1 MSGGKKSLKGIIR
14 KAANAL
20 GYEIVRYDLASP
32 RFRLAR
38 LLANHRIDVI
48 LDVGANAGQF
58 GLDMREIGFSG
69 RIVSFEPLAEA
80 FGRLQ
85 QAARGDGKWQTV
97 NIGLGDQDGQAVINV
112 AANSQSSSF
121 LPMLAAHSEAAPESK
136 YVGEQSAEIRRLDGV
151 FSSYVRPDTRV
162 FLKIDTQGFEKKV
175 LQGAE
180 NILGQIELVQVECS
194 FVPLYEGAVLI
205 EEMIA
210 FLRGAGFDPVE
221 TMPAFHHHE
230 SAHLMQADILFA
242 RRT

>member
-1 MSGGKKSLKGIIR
+1 MSGAQKSLKAIIR

-20 GYEIVRYDLASP
+20 GYEFVRYDLASP

-38 LLANHRIDVI
+38 LLALHRIDVI

-58 GLDMREIGFSG
+58 GWDLRDIGFSG
-69 RIVSFEPLAEA
+69 RIVSFEPLADA
-80 FGRLQ
+80 FAQLQ
-85 QAARGDGKWQTV
+85 QAAQGDGKWQAV
-97 NIGLGDQDGQAVINV
+97 NIGLGDQDARAVINV

-136 YVGEQSAEIRRLDGV
+136 YVGEQSSEIRRLDSV

-180 NILGQIELVQVECS
+180 KVLGQIELVQVECS
-194 FVPLYEGAVLI
+194 FVPLYEGAVLV
-205 EEMIA
+205 EEMIG
-210 FLRGAGFDPVE
+210 FMRGAGFDPIE
-221 TMPAFHHHE
+221 TTPAFHHRD

-242 RRT
+242 RR

>member
-1 MSGGKKSLKGIIR
+1 MPGAKNSLKTVIR
-14 KAANAL
+14 KAANAM

-32 RFRLAR
+32 RFRLAK
-38 LLANHRIDVI
+38 LLAHHGIEVI

-58 GLDMREIGFSG
+58 GRDMREIGFSG
-69 RIVSFEPLAEA
+69 RIISFEPLADA
-80 FGRLQ
+80 FARLQ
-85 QAARGDGKWQTV
+85 QATQGDGKWQAV
-97 NIGLGDQDGQAVINV
+97 NIGLGDHDGQAVINV

-121 LPMLAAHSEAAPESK
+121 LPMLDAHSEAAPESI

-151 FSSYVRPDTRV
+151 FSAYCRPGTRV

-180 NILGQIELVQVECS
+180 KILAQIELVQVECS
-194 FVPLYEGAVLI
+194 FVPLYEGGVLI
-205 EEMIA
+205 EDMVA
-210 FLRGAGFDPVE
+210 FLRGAGFDPIE

-242 RRT
+242 RR

>member
-1 MSGGKKSLKGIIR
+1 MSGAKNSLKSVIR

-38 LLANHRIDVI
+38 LLAHHGIDVI

-58 GLDMREIGFSG
+58 GQDMREIGFSG
-69 RIVSFEPLAEA
+69 CIVSFEPLADA

-85 QAARGDGKWQTV
+85 EVARGDDKWQAV
-97 NIGLGDQDGQAVINV
+97 NIGLGDQDGQAIINV

-121 LPMLAAHSEAAPESK
+121 LPMLAAHSEAAPESV

-151 FSSYVRPDTRV
+151 FSTYCRPGTRV

-180 NILGQIELVQVECS
+180 KILGHIELVQVECS
-194 FVPLYEGAVLI
+194 FVPLYEGAILI
-205 EEMIA
+205 EDMIA
-210 FLRGAGFDPVE
+210 FLRGASFDPIE

-242 RRT
+242 RR

>member
-1 MSGGKKSLKGIIR
+1 MPGAKKSLKGVIR
-14 KAANAL
+14 KAVNAL

-38 LLANHRIDVI
+38 LLAHHGIEVI

-58 GLDMREIGFSG
+58 GQDMREVGFSG

-80 FGRLQ
+80 FDRLQ
-85 QAARGDGKWQTV
+85 QVARADDKWQTV

-121 LPMLAAHSEAAPESK
+121 LPMLVAHSEAAPESI

-151 FSSYVRPDTRV
+151 FSTYCRPGTRV

-180 NILGQIELVQVECS
+180 RI
-194 FVPLYEGAVLI
+194 
-205 EEMIA
+205 
-210 FLRGAGFDPVE
+210 
-221 TMPAFHHHE
+221 
-230 SAHLMQADILFA
+230 
-242 RRT
+242 